1 MPDRGER
8 DRRAIKVSERT
19 ESSNVRHDAA
29 GLGAGCRGE
38 QLRRDWGGSGAGD
51 TNRRSTGQSLNNRKS
66 LPKAKWRGQDGGC
79 PVCAIRPV
87 DADLVHRPLK
97 QPQKEERASRR
108 RQPGKQGH
116 HLRLCH
122 STKRATLGGAG
133 PRAPSAHGGEQASG
147 GRRAAVA
154 VWAANRRFQVCSHPL
169 VHPAQPQ
176 RWPRWPGT
184 SKGQSLS
191 QRVHSQHV
199 QTERQVL

>member
-51 TNRRSTGQSLNNRKS
+51 TNRRSTGQSLNDRKS
-66 LPKAKWRGQDGGC
+66 LPKAKWRGQDGGR

-133 PRAPSAHGGEQASG
+133 PRAPSAHGREQASG

-154 VWAANRRFQVCSHPL
+154 VWAPGLSTRPNL

-176 RWPRWPGT
+176 RWPRRPGT

-199 QTERQVL
+199 QTERQLL